1 VFFVFSF
8 WWDAMREVVEGG
20 GVNGEGD
27 AGELAPGS
35 CWRGVG
41 IVEEGGEEEL
51 SEGREEPGEGV
62 SCGEALV
69 LAPGVSH
76 KAWGECARK
85 G

>member
-1 VFFVFSF
+1 MS
-8 WWDAMREVVEGG
+8 EESVVGGRVNGG
-20 GVNGEGD
+20 GDG
-27 AGELAPGS
+27 GELAPGS
-35 CWRGVG
+35 WGRGVG
-41 IVEEGGEEEL
+41 IVEERDEGGEGEL

-69 LAPGVSH
+69 HAPGVSH

>member
-1 VFFVFSF
+1 
-8 WWDAMREVVEGG
+8 MGEELVVVGG

-27 AGELAPGS
+27 GGELAPGS
-35 CWRGVG
+35 CVRGVG
-41 IVEEGGEEEL
+41 IVEEKDEGGEEEL

-69 LAPGVSH
+69 HAPGVSH

>member
-1 VFFVFSF
+1 LE
-8 WWDAMREVVEGG
+8 AGG
-20 GVNGEGD
+20 GVNGEGVEE
-27 AGELAPGS
+27 ELAPGS
-35 CWRGVG
+35 WGRGEEM
-41 IVEEGGEEEL
+41 VEERDGGGEEEL

>member
-1 VFFVFSF
+1 
-8 WWDAMREVVEGG
+8 MEVGG
-20 GVNGEGD
+20 GVNGEGVE
-27 AGELAPGS
+27 GELAPGS
-35 CWRGVG
+35 WGKEEM
-41 IVEEGGEEEL
+41 VEERDGGGEEEL

>member
-1 VFFVFSF
+1 MGES
-8 WWDAMREVVEGG
+8 VEGG
-20 GVNGEGD
+20 GVNGEEVV
-27 AGELAPGS
+27 GELAPGS
-35 CWRGVG
+35 WGRGVG
-41 IVEEGGEEEL
+41 MVEREEGEEEEL

>member
-1 VFFVFSF
+1 MVGG
-8 WWDAMREVVEGG
+8 ENEEG
-20 GVNGEGD
+20 EE
-27 AGELAPGS
+27 GELAAGS
-35 CWRGVG
+35 WGRGVG
-41 IVEEGGEEEL
+41 IVDERDEGGEEEL

>member
-1 VFFVFSF
+1 
-8 WWDAMREVVEGG
+8 MREELVVGGG
-20 GVNGEGD
+20 GVNWEGYG
-27 AGELAPGS
+27 GELAPGS
-35 CWRGVG
+35 CLREVG
-41 IVEEGGEEEL
+41 IVEERDEGGEGGEEEL

-69 LAPGVSH
+69 HAPGVSH